1 MSLVFSV
8 SMTTRRLAAVP
19 KALPWGRRRRRRS
32 CYRRRRSYYRRRRSY
47 YRRRRSYYRRRR
59 SYYRRR
65 RSYYRCR
72 YYTRRRSSYRRRYI
86 GKKWTPGE
94 SSCSLKHFVPLS
106 NSKTWFK
113 CNLNE
118 VNGTWLFVSCNKCYL
133 RCVLIKLCFLYLAV
147 FFFFNNA
154 MGTSLGKGW
163 LSIITTLWK
172 FKSSV
177 QLGNRGYD

>member
-1 MSLVFSV
+1 MSFVFSV

-94 SSCSLKHFVPLS
+94 SSCSLKHFVLLS

-133 RCVLIKLCFLYLAV
+133 RCVLIKLCFLYLAADI
-147 FFFFNNA
+147 FEQCYGNK
-154 MGTSLGKGW
+154 S
-163 LSIITTLWK
+163 WK
-172 FKSSV
+172 RMAFDHNYVMKI
-177 QLGNRGYD
+177 QKFRTAG